1 MVSTPREPFT
11 RRHARLGAGGN
22 GLASPTE
29 LAALASEIDLVLERG
44 FRWQSFPRHLEAL
57 FERETEDE
65 RARHLV
71 SAGFVAVVIYIFFLF
86 SDLRMIPDVLGTAVV
101 VRLLIVTPLS
111 LAVIFAL
118 WWGVRPVLRE
128 AIESAMMVISAVSI
142 IALVVISEH
151 PNAAYYSN
159 RVLLVIIFANAV
171 VRLRFWYA
179 ISTSLLILLAYLGL
193 GQYARVVPV
202 PEIQLTNF
210 FTLVTAVIFTLVA
223 NYSLE
228 RDHRRNYLLGVRE
241 RIRATELAS
250 SNARLRE
257 LSHLDPLTGIANRRE
272 LDQILERT
280 CRNKSDPEP
289 FSIIMLDVDCF
300 KEFNDLYGHTE
311 GDDCLRRIASLLQ
324 ASLRHTGDRVARYG
338 GEEFVVVLP
347 RTAMHHAIEVAE
359 RMLRSVSDLAIPHTG
374 SPIGSVVTLS
384 AGIATDQAPVEP
396 TRMLA
401 RADAA
406 LYRAK
411 AAGRNRV
418 EPEESAGRR
427 RTPSDPRSGPKLRTH

>member
-11 RRHARLGAGGN
+11 RRHARLGAAGN
-22 GLASPTE
+22 GIASPAE
-29 LAALASEIDLVLERG
+29 LAALAKEIDLVLERG
-44 FRWQSFPRHLEAL
+44 FRWQRFPRPLEEL

-101 VRLLIVTPLS
+101 VRLFVVTPLS

-118 WWGVRPVLRE
+118 WWGVRPSVRE
-128 AIESAMMVISAVSI
+128 AMESAIMIISAVSI
-142 IALVVISEH
+142 IMLVVISEH

-159 RVLLVIIFANAV
+159 RVLLVAIFANAV

-179 ISTSLLILLAYLGL
+179 ITTSLAIVVAYIGL
-193 GQYARVVPV
+193 GQFARVMPA
-202 PEIQLTNF
+202 PAIQLTNF
-210 FTLVTAVIFTLVA
+210 FTLLTTVIFTLVA

-241 RIRATELAS
+241 RIRAAELAS
-250 SNARLRE
+250 SNALLRE

-280 CRNKSDPEP
+280 CRKSDPEP

-300 KEFNDLYGHTE
+300 KEFNDFYGHME

-338 GEEFVVVLP
+338 GEEFVVILP

-359 RMLRSVSDLAIPHTG
+359 RMRRSVSDLAIPHTG
-374 SPIGSVVTLS
+374 SPIGSVVTIS
-384 AGIATDQAPVEP
+384 AGIATDRAPVEP

-418 EPEESAGRR
+418 EPEEPAGRK
-427 RTPSDPRSGPKLRTH
+427 RTPSATRPDPSLRTR